1 MRVRGG
7 SHFLLFVIIIMNEL
21 PEEIVM
27 NILSFLHNNNLT
39 PINKSLFS
47 LYRSN
52 IVWKERVINRFSI
65 INSNNYFKEYIWA
78 KKLEKHKFMY
88 QRAYTYGCV
97 GKNTPL
103 IKPIFENSLM

>member
-1 MRVRGG
+1 MALNFFFFIYTFMN
-7 SHFLLFVIIIMNEL
+7 SLPDEIIC
-21 PEEIVM
+21 
-27 NILSFLHNNNLT
+27 NILRFLPNKNII

-52 IVWKERVINRFSI
+52 LIWKERLINRFGI
-65 INSNNYFKEYIWA
+65 INSNNYFKEYIWS

-103 IKPIFENSLM
+103 TKPIFKPALM

>member
-1 MRVRGG
+1 
-7 SHFLLFVIIIMNEL
+7 MNYI
-21 PEEIVM
+21 PEELVL
-27 NILSFLHNNNLT
+27 NILSFLPNNNLN

-52 IVWKERVINRFSI
+52 LIWKDRVINSFGNI
-65 INSNNYFKEYIWA
+65 KSNNYFKEYVWA

-103 IKPIFENSLM
+103 IKPNFKPSIM